1 MSEWVSTTCMRCAVG
16 CGHRQ
21 RAVDD
26 GYGIDTVSGD
36 PMHPV
41 SEGLACR
48 RGTRESADPDGEWLT
63 RPLVRRD
70 GELLP
75 TTWANALD
83 EAAGAMRRAMAR
95 DPDAVAILGSGQQTN
110 EAAYA
115 LGKLARGGIGT
126 RYYDANTTLCM
137 ASAVTAYYDAFG
149 SDAPPCTYDDIPDA
163 ESHVVWGANPAVAHP
178 VMFRWI
184 RESAEDGELVV
195 VDPVATETAD
205 LADRHVAPEPGGD
218 LALARAVLA
227 RVVDRGDVDEAFV
240 EATTTGFDELRAA
253 LPDAATAAAEA
264 GVRMADV
271 DALADAFDAPTL
283 VYWGMGVNQ
292 SVDGTATSGA
302 LIDCCLAT
310 GNLGPGTGPFS
321 LTGQANSMGTRVC
334 SSKGTWPG
342 HRDYRDPTERAAV
355 ADYWDVPAS
364 RLPDDTGP
372 GPVGTLAAVE
382 DEVNVVWTVATNP
395 VAGVPDAGT
404 VADRLDEAFLV
415 VQDAFHSETV
425 EHADVVLPAATWGE
439 SEGTV
444 MNMERTVS
452 RVRAAT
458 DTPSGVRQDI
468 DVIAELGA
476 RLCPGL
482 LDEPPLDPAAVFRE
496 FCDLTAG
503 TDADCSGL
511 SYTRLEAETAV
522 RWPAPGPRASG
533 GYRYHQPTATDDS
546 SGGTGEAADAGPGGA
561 GDAAD
566 DVTHAESD
574 EPAADETTTGGGTA
588 DGPASAWSFP
598 TPSGRARFSTAV
610 ETHEAESTDGE
621 YPLVLTT
628 GREADGY
635 NTGVRTRDGTGPGEP
650 TAPVARV
657 APATMAAVANGDR
670 EARLVSRRGAVD
682 VTLHPDEAVPK
693 ELVWLSIHHP
703 ATNRLTTPERDPRSA
718 EPNLKQ
724 CAVRIE
730 PRAEDGAGV
739 GQEDGTGA
747 GDGTGPADHEEP
759 PASGTWTEVA
769 E

>member
-1 MSEWVSTTCMRCAVG
+1 MRCAVG
-16 CGHRQ
+16 CGHQQ

-26 GYGIDTVSGD
+26 GYGIDTARGD
-36 PMHPV
+36 PSHPV

-48 RGTRESADPDGEWLT
+48 RGTRESADPDGTWLT

-70 GELLP
+70 GELLS
-75 TTWANALD
+75 TTWENALD

-95 DPDAVAILGSGQQTN
+95 DPDAVAVLGSGQQTN

-137 ASAVTAYYDAFG
+137 ASAVTAYYDTFG
-149 SDAPPCTYDDIPDA
+149 SDAPPCTYDDIPAA

-178 VMFRWI
+178 VMFQWI
-184 RESAEDGELVV
+184 RESAEDGELLV
-195 VDPVATETAD
+195 VDPVATETAA
-205 LADRHVAPEPGGD
+205 LADRHVALSPGGD

-227 RVVDRGDVDEAFV
+227 RVVDRDGVDEDFV
-240 EATTTGFDELRAA
+240 AAATEGFDELRAD

-264 GVRMADV
+264 GVAMDDV
-271 DALADAFDAPTL
+271 DALAAALDAPTL

-292 SVDGTATSGA
+292 SVDGTATSRA
-302 LIDCCLAT
+302 LIDLCLAT

-342 HRDYRDPTERAAV
+342 QRDFQAPNERAAI

-364 RLPDDTGP
+364 RLPDRTGP

-382 DEVNVVWTVATNP
+382 AEVDVVWTVATNP

-404 VADRLDEAFLV
+404 VAERLDEAFV
-415 VQDAFHSETV
+415 VAQDAFHSETV
-425 EHADVVLPAATWGE
+425 EYADVVLPAATWGE

-458 DTPSGVRQDI
+458 DTPAGVKQDLDI
-468 DVIAELGA
+468 IAELGA

-482 LDEPPLDPAAVFRE
+482 LDEPPLDPERVFRE

-503 TDADCSGL
+503 TDADCAGL

-522 RWPAPGPRASG
+522 RWPAPDPRASG
-533 GYRYHQPTATDDS
+533 GYRYCDADAPAAASDGEVAGPTGA
-546 SGGTGEAADAGPGGA
+546 AAD
-561 GDAAD
+561 
-566 DVTHAESD
+566 
-574 EPAADETTTGGGTA
+574 
-588 DGPASAWSFP
+588 WSFP
-598 TPSGRARFSTAV
+598 TPTGLARFSTGV
-610 ETHEAESTDGE
+610 ETHDAEPPGEE

-635 NTGVRTRDGTGPGEP
+635 NTGVRSRDGEGPGEP

-657 APATMAAVANGDR
+657 APATMAAVADGER
-670 EARLVSRRGAVD
+670 EATLASRRGAID
-682 VTLHPDEAVPK
+682 VTLHPDEAVP
-693 ELVWLSIHHP
+693 EGLVWLSIHHP

-724 CAVRIE
+724 CAVRVE
-730 PRAEDGAGV
+730 ARSD
-739 GQEDGTGA
+739 
-747 GDGTGPADHEEP
+747 EE
-759 PASGTWTEVA
+759 STE
-769 E
+769 ES

>member
-26 GYGIDTVSGD
+26 GYGIDTARGD
-36 PMHPV
+36 PTHPV
-41 SEGLACR
+41 SEGLACQ

-83 EAAGAMRRAMAR
+83 EAVGAMRRAMAR
-95 DPDAVAILGSGQQTN
+95 TPDSVAVLGSGQQTN

-149 SDAPPCTYDDIPDA
+149 SDAPPCTYDDIPGA
-163 ESHVVWGANPAVAHP
+163 ERHVVWGANPVVAHP

-184 RESAEDGELVV
+184 RESAADGELLV

-205 LADRHVAPEPGGD
+205 LADRHVAVDPGGD

-227 RVVDRGDVDEAFV
+227 RIVDRGDVDRSFV
-240 EATTTGFDELRAA
+240 DRATTGFDDLCAK
-253 LPDAATAAAEA
+253 LPEAATAAAEA
-264 GVRMADV
+264 GVPMADV
-271 DALADAFDAPTL
+271 DALADAFDARAL

-292 SVDGTATSGA
+292 SVDGTATSSA

-334 SSKGTWPG
+334 SSKGSWPG
-342 HRDYRDPTERAAV
+342 HRDFQDPAERAV
-355 ADYWDVPAS
+355 IADDWNVPAS

-372 GPVGTLAAVE
+372 GPVGTLEAVA
-382 DEVNVVWTVATNP
+382 DEVDVVWTVATNP
-395 VAGVPDAGT
+395 VAGVPNAGA
-404 VADRLDEAFLV
+404 VADQLDEAFLV

-458 DTPSGVRQDI
+458 DTPSGVRQDLDI
-468 DVIAELGA
+468 IAEVGA

-482 LDEPPLDPAAVFRE
+482 LGEPPLDPEAVFRE
-496 FCDLTAG
+496 FCDLTAD

-511 SYTRLEAETAV
+511 SYARLDAEGAV
-522 RWPAPGPRASG
+522 RWPAPDPRDSG
-533 GYRYHQPTATDDS
+533 GYRYY
-546 SGGTGEAADAGPGGA
+546 EAADAGA
-561 GDAAD
+561 SGDA
-566 DVTHAESD
+566 TPG
-574 EPAADETTTGGGTA
+574 EPAADPA
-588 DGPASAWSFP
+588 DPDAPHPDWSFP
-598 TPSGRARFSTAV
+598 TPTGRARFSTAV
-610 ETHEAESTDGE
+610 ETHEAEPTDGE

-628 GREADGY
+628 GREADAY
-635 NTGVRTRDGTGPGEP
+635 NTGVRTRDGSGPGEP
-650 TAPVARV
+650 VAPVARV
-657 APATMAAVANGDR
+657 APGTMAAVAPEGDR
-670 EARLVSRRGAVD
+670 EVRLVSRRGAVE
-682 VTLHPDEAVPK
+682 VTLHPDEAVP
-693 ELVWLSIHHP
+693 EDLVWLSIHHP

-724 CAVRIE
+724 CAVRGE
-730 PRAEDGAGV
+730 PRDGDAAVVAESDEDRVGDADGA
-739 GQEDGTGA
+739 
-747 GDGTGPADHEEP
+747 EP
-759 PASGTWTEVA
+759 PAEVA

>member
-48 RGTRESADPDGEWLT
+48 RGTRESADPDGSWLT

-75 TTWANALD
+75 TTWENALD
-83 EAAGAMRRAMAR
+83 EAAGAMRRAMAKS
-95 DPDAVAILGSGQQTN
+95 PDAVAVLGSGQQTN

-149 SDAPPCTYDDIPDA
+149 SDAPPCTYDDIPGA
-163 ESHVVWGANPAVAHP
+163 EAHVVWGANPAVAHP
-178 VMFRWI
+178 VLFRWI
-184 RESAEDGELVV
+184 RESAEGGELLV

-205 LADRHVAPEPGGD
+205 LADRHVALDPGGD

-227 RVVDRGDVDEAFV
+227 RVVERGDVDESFV
-240 EATTTGFDELRAA
+240 ADATTGFDELRAK
-253 LPDAATAAAEA
+253 LPDADAAAAEA
-264 GVRMADV
+264 GVPIADV
-271 DALADAFDAPTL
+271 DALADAFGRQTL

-302 LIDCCLAT
+302 LIDICLAT
-310 GNLGPGTGPFS
+310 GNLGPDTGPFS

-334 SSKGTWPG
+334 SSKGSWPG
-342 HRDYRDPTERAAV
+342 HRDFQDPHERAAV
-355 ADYWDVPAS
+355 ADYWDVDPG

-372 GPVGTLAAVE
+372 GPVDTIAAVE
-382 DEVNVVWTVATNP
+382 DEVDVVWTVATNP
-395 VAGVPDAGT
+395 VAGVPDAGN
-404 VADRLDEAFLV
+404 VADRLDESFLV

-425 EHADVVLPAATWGE
+425 EYADVVLPAATWGE
-439 SEGTV
+439 SAGTV

-468 DVIAELGA
+468 DIVAEVGQ

-482 LDEPPLDPAAVFRE
+482 LGEPPLDPEAVFRE
-496 FCDLTAG
+496 FCDLTDG

-522 RWPAPGPRASG
+522 RWPAPEPRASG
-533 GYRYHQPTATDDS
+533 GYRYHSAAEGEDD
-546 SGGTGEAADAGPGGA
+546 DA
-561 GDAAD
+561 
-566 DVTHAESD
+566 
-574 EPAADETTTGGGTA
+574 TA
-588 DGPASAWSFP
+588 DWSFP

-610 ETHEAESTDGE
+610 ETHDAEPTDEA

-635 NTGVRTRDGTGPGEP
+635 NTGVRSRDGTGPGEP

-657 APATMAAVANGDR
+657 APTTMSSVAPDGER
-670 EARLVSRRGAVD
+670 EVTLASRRGTVD
-682 VTLHPDEAVPK
+682 VTLHPDEAVP
-693 ELVWLSIHHP
+693 EGLVWLSIHHP
-703 ATNRLTTPERDPRSA
+703 ATNRLTTPDRDPRSA

-724 CAVRIE
+724 CAVRVE
-730 PRAEDGAGV
+730 VRPDECEADLAQPDDDALPEDREAL
-739 GQEDGTGA
+739 
-747 GDGTGPADHEEP
+747 
-759 PASGTWTEVA
+759 TEVA